1 MVEQSR
7 EVSQV
12 SPEIVVGCGST
23 PTQENTSKGFC
34 CWSILGV
41 LNLTTA
47 MSKALYMDPPD
58 HMKLE
63 PTTCSLSGVIPEV
76 NDPPMIAAVE
86 GTAWVQSG
94 SISHSCLRQC
104 SVSQRHIRKSFMQT
118 GNLSNTLIPLVHHLS
133 LSYYIQQT
141 SQRYL
146 IALCEHFYLTVWS
159 PSPDNQQNQNNY
171 YTVAQQDEQYK
182 GTPLRTSS
190 QTVCYMLSMG

>member
-1 MVEQSR
+1 
-7 EVSQV
+7 
-12 SPEIVVGCGST
+12 
-23 PTQENTSKGFC
+23 
-34 CWSILGV
+34 
-41 LNLTTA
+41 
-47 MSKALYMDPPD
+47 MDPPD

-94 SISHSCLRQC
+94 SVSHSCLRQC
-104 SVSQRHIRKSFMQT
+104 SMSQRHIRKSFMQT
-118 GNLSNTLIPLVHHLS
+118 ENLSNTLIPLVHHLS

-146 IALCEHFYLTVWS
+146 IALCEHFYITVWS

-171 YTVAQQDEQYK
+171 YTVAQQDEEYK

-190 QTVCYMLSMG
+190 QTVCYMLSVGQVQYKTFMCFIHTLHILINLFVERSKFMRQNLHITSHNQTTTEGQLN